1 MATGDRKD
9 PYRAFNFRIE
19 IDSTTVA
26 GFRECSGLTLNT
38 DPVEYREGTDIL
50 LSVRKLTGLRK
61 FTNITLKRG
70 YTDNKELWKWYKN
83 VQNGTEDRR
92 NGSIVLQDELHNDVL
107 RWNFENG
114 WICKWEGPAMN
125 ATSNDVAIESIE
137 ICHEHMVLDEG

>member
-1 MATGDRKD
+1 MPTGERKD
-9 PYRAFNFRIE
+9 PYRGFNFRVN
-19 IDSTTVA
+19 IDNSTVA

-38 DPVEYREGTDIL
+38 DSVDYREGTDVP

-70 YTDNKELWKWYKN
+70 YTDNTELWKWYKN
-83 VQNGTEDRR
+83 ILNGVSDRR
-92 NGSIVLQDELHNDVL
+92 NGSIVLQDEEHNDVL

-114 WICKWEGPAMN
+114 WIAKWEGPSMN

-137 ICHEHMVLDEG
+137 ICPERIVLDS